1 MRTGCEGQEAEY
13 AGTAGLEIAPS
24 SRTSSLPRI
33 AVFAS
38 GSGSNFQALAEASRA
53 GQLGGEVALIVCDK
67 PGARVLERARDA
79 GVPAAVF
86 EPKRYESRG
95 DYERDVLRMLSR
107 HSVQWIALAGYIRL
121 VTPVLLEAYEG
132 RILNIHPSLLP
143 SFPGLNAVRQ
153 ALDYG
158 VKVTGVTVHQVD
170 AGMDTGL
177 IVGQEAVAIATDDT
191 FESLL
196 AKIQAVEHRIYP
208 QVLRSLLT
216 GPYTGQRA
224 GQEDEA

>member
-1 MRTGCEGQEAEY
+1 MRTGREGQAEEY
-13 AGTAGLEIAPS
+13 ARTGALQSTPS
-24 SRTSSLPRI
+24 VCTSSIPRI

-53 GQLGGEVALIVCDK
+53 GQLGGEVALLVCDK
-67 PGARVLERARDA
+67 PGARVLERAREA

-95 DYERDVLRMLSR
+95 HYERDVLGTLSR
-107 HSVQWIALAGYIRL
+107 HGVQWIALAGYMRL

-143 SFPGLNAVRQ
+143 SFPGLHAVRQ

-158 VKVTGVTVHQVD
+158 VKVTGVTVHLVD
-170 AGMDTGL
+170 AGMDTGP
-177 IVGQEAVAIATDDT
+177 IVAQEAVAIGEDDT
-191 FESLL
+191 LESLL
-196 AKIQAVEHRIYP
+196 AKIQEVEHRIYP
-208 QVLRSLLT
+208 QVVRSLLA
-216 GPYTGQRA
+216 GSHASQRA
-224 GQEDEA
+224 DEEDKA